1 MLSYRDHKGHLRR
14 WEAVERVNCKGVV
27 VIVPFTPEG
36 EVLLTR
42 QYRPVLDS
50 FVVEFPAGLNDKGES
65 MEEAARRELVEET
78 GYSSDEIVPLAE
90 GPVSSGLST
99 EVLTCFCAKNARPA
113 PLPLRQQYP
122 PDENENIEIIKTPIS
137 DVYGTLDSFRK
148 QGDFIDI
155 KVYGLLEL
163 AKALL

>member
-65 MEEAARRELVEET
+65 MEEAAAASLEKMEEIKQAYKAETLGVVEET
-78 GYSSDEIVPLAE
+78 KSLSPVEEEDVIGESEEDYSEDEDME
-90 GPVSSGLST
+90 
-99 EVLTCFCAKNARPA
+99 E
-113 PLPLRQQYP
+113 
-122 PDENENIEIIKTPIS
+122 
-137 DVYGTLDSFRK
+137 
-148 QGDFIDI
+148 
-155 KVYGLLEL
+155 
-163 AKALL
+163 